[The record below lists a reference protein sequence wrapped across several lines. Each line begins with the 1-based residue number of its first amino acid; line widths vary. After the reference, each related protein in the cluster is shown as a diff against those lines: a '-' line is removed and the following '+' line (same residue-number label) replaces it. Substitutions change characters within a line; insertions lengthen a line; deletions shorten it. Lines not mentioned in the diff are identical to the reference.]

1 MLRIS
6 QPAYL
11 NFTEKAHISP
21 FASYQPV
28 NLNIDGASFI
38 IVEPLDYLSLLITE
52 QMKDNY
58 TIITD
63 CDAMHV
69 FTVNA

>member
-21 FASYQPV
+21 LASYQQ
-28 NLNIDGASFI
+28 IQFDSDGASFI
-38 IVEPLDYLSLLITE
+38 LVEPLDYLSLLIT
-52 QMKDNY
+52 D
-58 TIITD
+58 
-63 CDAMHV
+63 
-69 FTVNA
+69 